1 MKRLAVLACAV
12 SLTVA
17 GCNGSI
23 SPVAPSGVVK
33 FVSQLAGSQNVPPAG
48 SLEAGATGTVQ
59 ITMTPASDG
68 SGNYTASFT
77 LSLAN
82 LVKSGV
88 LPAAYAPMDTMGSV
102 IVAGYIHQGAAGA
115 LGGAVVSTGISQTAP
130 VASPTG
136 TAFLTISGITITSTV
151 AQGMIANA
159 SGFYFNLYSAMNQN
173 GVLRGQLVKQ

>member
-12 SLTVA
+12 SLSVA

-23 SPVAPSGVVK
+23 SPVTPSGLVS
-33 FVSQLAGSQNVPPAG
+33 FVSQLTGSQNVPPAG

-68 SGNYTASFT
+68 SGNYTASVT

-82 LVKSGV
+82 LLKAGV
-88 LPAAYAPMDTMGSV
+88 LPPAYAPMDTMGSV

-115 LGGAVVSTGISQTAP
+115 LGAVVVNTGISQAAP
-130 VASPTG
+130 IASPTG
-136 TAFLTISGITITSTV
+136 TAVITISGITITSTV

-159 SGFYFNLYSAMNQN
+159 PGFYFNLYSAMNQN
-173 GVLRGQLVKQ
+173 GVMRGQLAKQ